1 MPPADLPDIKSASCL
16 QACRAASLLEEVAK
30 LKAEISR
37 KDALLIELEAVQ
49 KAAVAV
55 AKALM
60 EESAQHPE
68 KSAHPLANKPKLR
81 ALIFD
86 RAYKEA
92 KKTMS
97 EPRTAPGKA
106 F

>member
-1 MPPADLPDIKSASCL
+1 MVMTPANLPASKSASCL
-16 QACRAASLLEEVAK
+16 QECCAASLLEEVAK
-30 LKAEISR
+30 LKAEVSR
-37 KDALLIELEAVQ
+37 KNALLIELEAVQ

-60 EESAQHPE
+60 EESAAHPD
-68 KSAHPLANKPKLR
+68 KTSRPLANKPQLR

-92 KKTMS
+92 KKDMS
-97 EPRTAPGKA
+97 EPRAAPE
-106 F
+106 